1 MSKIKLIET
10 LKDLKENRR
19 LSSES
24 EEILAPFIGQSF
36 TLSFR
41 FLSSSRSFTNRHDPR
56 YSNGQTLIGEFIN
69 SNLECS
75 IIFSPDKNLWVDG
88 LDEKEEFDCDV
99 VVLELDNL
107 YQRVLFGQLFNEK
120 PADLTDIEAGSL
132 PEHSSIGNEN
142 QLIDESNLD
151 AVTEAETLVENK
163 KTDGTIKSVD
173 ENETVSDEN
182 LRPPISDLKTHEVD
196 IAEVVKEVQNA
207 EPVGEGNIDSPIPK
221 TPENKEDRKEVQS
234 EEQIQVDPLP
244 VLLNQ
249 PVDGEVQPPPLPGLP
264 SAKIQREY
272 DYFEVERIRNKRY
285 EHGADSLTSEE
296 QEILT
301 HDRVQN
307 ASSRKKNLVESQN
320 VLNKGAR
327 LFFGIVFIFVSLS
340 SFSSDSVFVGLIL
353 LGVSGYLLK
362 PFVSDLD

>member
-1 MSKIKLIET
+1 MSTIKLIET

-36 TLSFR
+36 SLSFR

-69 SNLECS
+69 TNLECS
-75 IIFSPDKNLWVDG
+75 IIFSPDKNLWLDG

-107 YQRVLFGQLFNEK
+107 YQRVLFGQLFHEK
-120 PADLTDIEAGSL
+120 PADLTDIEARSL
-132 PEHSSIGNEN
+132 HELSSVGNEN
-142 QLIDESNLD
+142 QLIEESNLD
-151 AVTEAETLVENK
+151 TFTEAENFVENK
-163 KTDGTIKSVD
+163 KTDGTFESVD

-182 LRPPISDLKTHEVD
+182 LPPPISDLKTHEVD
-196 IAEVVKEVQNA
+196 IAEIEKEDQKA
-207 EPVGEGNIDSPIPK
+207 EPVGEGNIDSPISK
-221 TPENKEDRKEVQS
+221 TPENKEDREEVQS
-234 EEQIQVDPLP
+234 EEQIEVDPLP

-249 PVDGEVQPPPLPGLP
+249 AVDGEVQPPPLPGLP
-264 SAKIQREY
+264 SAIIQREY
-272 DYFEVERIRNKRY
+272 DYFEVERIRDKRY
-285 EHGADSLTSEE
+285 EHGADSLTPEE

-327 LFFGIVFIFVSLS
+327 LFFGLVFIFVGLS
-340 SFSSDSVFVGLIL
+340 SLSSDSVFVGLIL